1 MACFCFVNPNL
12 SILLSFRYLDVFQP
26 LQLGG
31 VKETSLHRRYQGFK
45 GCLRNLVV
53 DSQVTHSV
61 TFIDHFTCLLGKW
74 AEILITVSHPNP
86 QVYDLASPGES
97 VGSNAG
103 CTPTDGVCVTAG
115 SPSCG
120 GHASC
125 QAEWGSFS
133 CECRPGFT
141 GHKCDTGETSICVC
155 VMLDVLNLYSPT
167 PESTEKIRRTQ
178 ELLVHTWMFFLC
190 FMMFTT
196 YFVLFFS

>member
-1 MACFCFVNPNL
+1 M
-12 SILLSFRYLDVFQP
+12 FQP

-178 ELLVHTWMFFLC
+178 ELLVHTWMFFL
-190 FMMFTT
+190 
-196 YFVLFFS
+196 